1 MTTTEATELLPE
13 NEYFLLDT
21 GVGLRLDEIARH
33 PESDQWTIQASFYSD
48 SLSIRTPNPA
58 QWLTELVGDPGHQ
71 HDRFAG
77 LRIGDVVRRGK
88 GKLLWRIT
96 GLQASPHH
104 GAVISLLSM
113 PAGTGTSGM
122 ALSPQSFGVV
132 GTEAIATL
140 TKVEQ

>member
-21 GVGLRLDEIARH
+21 GIGLRLDEITRN
-33 PESDQWTIQASFYSD
+33 PESDQWTIEASFYSD
-48 SLSIRTPNPA
+48 RLSIRTPNPA

-71 HDRFAG
+71 RDRFAG
-77 LRIGDVVRRGK
+77 LRIGDLVRRGK

-96 GLQASPHH
+96 GLSASAHH
-104 GAVISLLSM
+104 APVISLLSM
-113 PAGTGTSGM
+113 PTGTGTSGL
-122 ALSPQSFGVV
+122 ALSPQSFAVV
-132 GTEAIATL
+132 GAEAIAAL